1 VIIGDIGK
9 DRTAPLRKRL
19 ALAGGTLVT
28 LGERNYERLFPNKE
42 TAQRWRDIL
51 DDLQCGAEPQLA
63 GEGPVDATCRS
74 LLDDDATKLAERI
87 LALFRDVV
95 CLTVPRPD

>member
-1 VIIGDIGK
+1 M
-9 DRTAPLRKRL
+9 
-19 ALAGGTLVT
+19 
-28 LGERNYERLFPNKE
+28 LGNMRE
-42 TAQRWRDIL
+42 L
-51 DDLQCGAEPQLA
+51 DVASTRSATTTREIAKCCGNITSC
-63 GEGPVDATCRS
+63 PVDATCRS